1 MENNIPGIPEP
12 CQKTGQEMLA
22 ELDRVVS
29 AVPKP
34 KARPHN
40 HKKITALEKELAY
53 IRGNR
58 VYRVLAWLRILPSGK
73 EVIK

>member
-1 MENNIPGIPEP
+1 MENNISGILDP
-12 CQKTGQEMLA
+12 CLQAWQEMQA

-40 HKKITALEKELAY
+40 HKKITALEKELAA

-73 EVIK
+73 EGRK